1 MNAPLPH
8 RVPGAALVG
17 PLPTVGFHDG
27 SRVVY
32 SPPKD
37 TMDVRWETCVH
48 HRVACDC
55 REAEHA
61 ETVSELR
68 HEMRRV
74 EKAFAEILKGHQTWA
89 YTATGEDE
97 FAQCQCTGCQI
108 VRLADAGLRSY
119 SQIGREREAAGLPWT
134 IGGEE

>member
-17 PLPTVGFHDG
+17 PLPSVRFYDG
-27 SRVVY
+27 SHVAY
-32 SPPKD
+32 TPPTD
-37 TMDVRWETCVH
+37 TMDVRYRACIH

-68 HEMRRV
+68 AEMRRV

-97 FAQCQCTGCQI
+97 VAQCKCTGCQI

-134 IGGEE
+134 IGGDA

>member
-1 MNAPLPH
+1 MTAE
-8 RVPGAALVG
+8 LVG
-17 PLPTVGFHDG
+17 PLPSVRFYDG
-27 SRVVY
+27 SSVVY
-32 SPPKD
+32 TPPTD
-37 TMDVRWETCVH
+37 TLDDRYRACIH

-55 REAEHA
+55 REAEFA
-61 ETVSELR
+61 ETFSELR
-68 HEMRRV
+68 AEMRRV

-119 SQIGREREAAGLPWT
+119 SQVGREREAAGLPWG
-134 IGGEE
+134 IGGVE

>member
-8 RVPGAALVG
+8 RTPGAALVG
-17 PLPTVGFHDG
+17 PLPSVRFYDG
-27 SRVVY
+27 SHVAY
-32 SPPKD
+32 TPPTD
-37 TMDVRWETCVH
+37 TMDVRYRACIH

-68 HEMRRV
+68 AEMRRV
-74 EKAFAEILKGHQTWA
+74 EKAFAEVLKGHQTWA

-119 SQIGREREAAGLPWT
+119 SQIGHEREAAGLPWT
-134 IGGEE
+134 IGGDQ

>member
-1 MNAPLPH
+1 MSTE
-8 RVPGAALVG
+8 LVG
-17 PLPTVGFHDG
+17 PLPSVRFYDG
-27 SRVVY
+27 SSVVY
-32 SPPKD
+32 TPPTD
-37 TMDVRWETCVH
+37 TLDDRYRACIH

-55 REAEHA
+55 REAEFA
-61 ETVSELR
+61 ETFSELR
-68 HEMRRV
+68 AEMRRV

-119 SQIGREREAAGLPWT
+119 SQVGREREAAGLPWG
-134 IGGEE
+134 IGGVE